1 MPTLRLQALVVLP
14 LALSLACKSKE
25 ASPSAAAPSSPSASL
40 ATVADA
46 SSPKTI
52 AAIAAG
58 SQDHTTLVAALKAA
72 DLVGSLATPGPLT
85 VFAPVNSAFDKLPA
99 GTVETLL
106 KPENVA
112 QLRTVLR
119 HHVAVSTYKLSELTD
134 GMQLSM
140 LDGGPVT
147 VKRQGDEVTLDGAKI
162 IGTVPAANGVVFVVD
177 GVMVPKQQ

>member
-1 MPTLRLQALVVLP
+1 MRTLRPQILTILS
-14 LALSLACKSKE
+14 LALSLACKPKE
-25 ASPSAAAPSSPSASL
+25 SAPAAAAESTTGVGL
-40 ATVADA
+40 AAVADA

-52 AAIAAG
+52 AAIALG

-72 DLVGSLATPGPLT
+72 DLVESLATPGPLT
-85 VFAPVNSAFDKLPA
+85 VFAPVNAAFDKLPA

-119 HHVAVSTYKLSELTD
+119 HHVAVSTYKLSDLTD
-134 GMQLSM
+134 GLQLSM

-162 IGTVPAANGVVFVVD
+162 VGTVPAANGVVFVVD

>member
-1 MPTLRLQALVVLP
+1 MRTLTLQALAVVP
-14 LALSLACKSKE
+14 LVLSLACKAKE
-25 ASPSAAAPSSPSASL
+25 GAPAAAESAPTGGL

-46 SSPKTI
+46 TSPQTI

-58 SQDHTTLVAALKAA
+58 SKDHTTLVAALKAGN
-72 DLVGSLATPGPLT
+72 LVEALATPGPLT
-85 VFAPVNSAFDKLPA
+85 VFAPVNAAFDKLPA

-112 QLRTVLR
+112 QLRTILR

-134 GMQLSM
+134 GLQLSM

-147 VKRQGDEVTLDGAKI
+147 VTRKGDDVTLDGAKI
-162 IGTVPAANGVVFVVD
+162 VGTVPAANGVIFVVD
-177 GVMVPKQQ
+177 GVMLPKQQ

>member
-1 MPTLRLQALVVLP
+1 MRTLRLPILAVLP
-14 LALSLACKSKE
+14 LALACKPTES
-25 ASPSAAAPSSPSASL
+25 APSAAESAPSAGL
-40 ATVADA
+40 AAVADA

-52 AAIAAG
+52 SAIAVG
-58 SQDHTTLVAALKAA
+58 SKDHTTLVAALKAA
-72 DLVGSLATPGPLT
+72 DLVESLATPGPLT
-85 VFAPVNSAFDKLPA
+85 VFAPVNAAFDKLPA

-119 HHVAVSTYKLSELTD
+119 HHVAVSTYKLSDLTD
-134 GMQLSM
+134 GLLLSM

-147 VKRQGDEVTLDGAKI
+147 VKRQGDDITLDGARI

>member
-1 MPTLRLQALVVLP
+1 MRALRLQVLAVLP
-14 LALSLACKSKE
+14 LVLSLACKGKE
-25 ASPSAAAPSSPSASL
+25 SAPPAAAPSAQSAGL

-58 SQDHTTLVAALKAA
+58 SEDHTTLVTALKAA
-72 DLVGSLATPGPLT
+72 NLVESLATPGPLT
-85 VFAPVNSAFDKLPA
+85 VFAPVNAAFDKLPA

-112 QLRTVLR
+112 QLRTILR

-134 GMQLSM
+134 GLRLSM

-147 VKRQGDEVTLDGAKI
+147 VTRQGDDISLDGARI
-162 IGTVPAANGVVFVVD
+162 VGTVPAANGVVFVVD
-177 GVMVPKQQ
+177 GVMLPKQQ

>member
-1 MPTLRLQALVVLP
+1 MRSRRLQVLALAL
-14 LALSLACKSKE
+14 LALSLACKPKE
-25 ASPSAAAPSSPSASL
+25 SAPSAAASNASAGL
-40 ATVADA
+40 ATVADP

-58 SQDHTTLVAALKAA
+58 SKDHTTLVAALKAA
-72 DLVGSLATPGPLT
+72 DLVESLATPGPLT
-85 VFAPVNSAFDKLPA
+85 VFAPVNAAFDKLPA

-119 HHVAVSTYKLSELTD
+119 HHVAISTYKLSELTD
-134 GMQLSM
+134 GLQLPM

-147 VKRQGDEVTLDGAKI
+147 VKRQGDDVTIDGAKI
-162 IGTVPAANGVVFVVD
+162 VGTVPAANGVVFVVD
-177 GVMVPKQQ
+177 GVMVPKPQ

>member
-1 MPTLRLQALVVLP
+1 MRSRGLQVLALLVP
-14 LALSLACKSKE
+14 ALSLACKPSE
-25 ASPSAAAPSSPSASL
+25 SAPAAAASAPSAGLSA
-40 ATVADA
+40 VADPA
-46 SSPKTI
+46 SPKTI

-58 SQDHTTLVAALKAA
+58 SKDHTTLVAALKAA
-72 DLVGSLATPGPLT
+72 GLVDALATPGPLT
-85 VFAPVNSAFDKLPA
+85 VFAPVNTAFDKLPA

-134 GMQLSM
+134 GLQLSM

-147 VKRQGDEVTLDGAKI
+147 VKRQGDDVTLDGAKI
-162 IGTVPAANGVVFVVD
+162 VGTVAAANGVVFVVD